1 MMGSAG
7 LLSLYLTS
15 HPFVFYG
22 RATLNGLLL
31 QENSLMILR
40 ARSAAGALLP
50 LPTGLDRLTLAKC
63 LFYRSLPDMSEKIH
77 LKKKISRMIFAV
89 ALLNCIL
96 ISVFIYLFPV
106 IYTAILESRNSV

>member
-31 QENSLMILR
+31 QETSLMILR
-40 ARSAAGALLP
+40 VRSAAGALP

-63 LFYRSLPDMSEKIH
+63 LFYRSLPDMSEKTH
-77 LKKKISRMIFAV
+77 F
-89 ALLNCIL
+89 
-96 ISVFIYLFPV
+96 
-106 IYTAILESRNSV
+106 